1 MSELDWLL
9 RDADWVHLLTIPLFT
24 GVVGWLINWSGLW
37 MLFSPLRFHGIRV
50 PGMRELGSLLPRKLQ
65 EVPGVLQGGI
75 GWQGIIP
82 ARAAK
87 MGSIAVDKAI
97 ASSGTS
103 QMPAHQTIS
112 SNHERL

>member
-50 PGMRELGSLLPRKLQ
+50 PGMRELGLALLLQ
-65 EVPGVLQGGI
+65 EREVLLI
-75 GWQGIIP
+75 REHATATA
-82 ARAAK
+82 ARDLAQ
-87 MGSIAVDKAI
+87 D
-97 ASSGTS
+97 
-103 QMPAHQTIS
+103 P
-112 SNHERL
+112 RLLQPP